1 VKAALHAGVRR
12 WWAGGGGTAGG
23 ILSAAAAPAEWL
35 FRAAVARRNRR
46 YDVRGGTHV
55 DGLWVVSVGNLAVG
69 GTGKTPI
76 AAWAA
81 RRLVEAGLSTAL
93 LARGYGED
101 ELLLHGS
108 WNPEVRV
115 VANADRVA
123 AARAAVAGGAGAA
136 VLDDGFQHRAL
147 ARDVDVVL
155 VAVEDGYPRR
165 MLPRGPFREPPSALA
180 RAHGVVVTRRTAGSE
195 QAQALASRI
204 GSEHP
209 HLLVGVV
216 SLLPGGWRDLEG
228 APAAAPPSPVLAVA
242 AVARPEAFAHQVEGE
257 LAGPVELCAFP
268 DHHAYGEADAR
279 TLRERAGGRT
289 IVVTEKDAV
298 KLRRFMALLGPVR
311 VMVQALGWEAGEA
324 PMSDLVTSVAAR
336 EA

>member
-1 VKAALHAGVRR
+1 MKAALHAGVRR
-12 WWAGGGGTAGG
+12 WWAGGGGTAGR
-23 ILSAAAAPAEWL
+23 ILSATTAPAEWL
-35 FRAAVARRNRR
+35 FRAAAARRNRR
-46 YDVRGGTHV
+46 YDVRGGTRV
-55 DGLWVVSVGNLAVG
+55 AGLRVVSVGNLAVG
-69 GTGKTPI
+69 GTGKTPL

-81 RRLVEAGLSTAL
+81 RRLVEAGVPTAL

-101 ELLLHGS
+101 ELLLHRS

-115 VANADRVA
+115 VANTDRVA
-123 AARAAVAGGAGAA
+123 AARDAVAEGAGAA

-155 VAVEDGYPRR
+155 LAAEDGYPGHL
-165 MLPRGPFREPPSALA
+165 LPRGPFREPPSALS

-195 QAQALASRI
+195 EARALANRI
-204 GSEHP
+204 GTEHP
-209 HLLVGVV
+209 HLLMGVV
-216 SLLPGGWRDLEG
+216 SLLPGGWRDLGGE
-228 APAAAPPSPVLAVA
+228 PAAAPPSPVLAVA
-242 AVARPEAFAHQVEGE
+242 AVARPDAFARQVEGE
-257 LAGPVELCAFP
+257 LGAPVELSAFP
-268 DHHAYGEADAR
+268 DHHVYREADAR
-279 TLRERAGGRT
+279 ILRERAGRRT

-324 PMSDLVTSVAAR
+324 PMSDLVTSVASR

>member
-1 VKAALHAGVRR
+1 V
-12 WWAGGGGTAGG
+12 
-23 ILSAAAAPAEWL
+23 

-46 YDVRGGTHV
+46 YDVRGGARV

-69 GTGKTPI
+69 GTGKTPM

-81 RRLVEAGLSTAL
+81 RRLVEAGVPTAL

-101 ELLLHGS
+101 ELLLHGR

-123 AARAAVAGGAGAA
+123 AARLAVAGGVGGA

-147 ARDVDVVL
+147 ARDVDLVL
-155 VAVEDGYPRR
+155 LAAEDGYPRHV
-165 MLPRGPFREPPSALA
+165 LPRGPFREPPSSLA

-195 QAQALASRI
+195 EARALADRI
-204 GSEHP
+204 GAEHP
-209 HLLVGVV
+209 HLLMGVV
-216 SLLPGGWRDLEG
+216 SLLPGGWRDLDG
-228 APAAAPPSPVLAVA
+228 TPSAAPPSAVLAVA
-242 AVARPEAFAHQVEGE
+242 AVARPGAFARQVEGE
-257 LAGPVELCAFP
+257 LGAPVELSAFP
-268 DHHAYGEADAR
+268 DHHVYDEADVRA
-279 TLRERAGGRT
+279 LRGRAGERT

-298 KLRRFMALLGPVR
+298 KLRRFVALLGPVR

-324 PMSDLVTSVAAR
+324 PISDLVTSVAAT